1 MASKKRRRSGSHKK
15 KQQKQ
20 GKGKNKNKKSKSA
33 YLPVL
38 ILDGG
43 SIGSGLTRCDHYQ
56 LVITIL
62 IKIISLFVAQ
72 YFFWNQECYVKWHNI
87 TI

>member
-1 MASKKRRRSGSHKK
+1 MQGDQGDMASKKRRRSGSHKK

-20 GKGKNKNKKSKSA
+20 SKGNNKNKKSKSA

-43 SIGSGLTRCDHYQ
+43 SVGGGLTRCDRCQ
-56 LVITIL
+56 IVITI
-62 IKIISLFVAQ
+62 
-72 YFFWNQECYVKWHNI
+72 
-87 TI
+87 

>member
-1 MASKKRRRSGSHKK
+1 MQGDQGDMASKKRRRSGSHKK

-20 GKGKNKNKKSKSA
+20 SKGNNNKNKKSKSA

-43 SIGSGLTRCDHYQ
+43 SVGGGLTRCDHCQ
-56 LVITIL
+56 IVITI
-62 IKIISLFVAQ
+62 
-72 YFFWNQECYVKWHNI
+72 
-87 TI
+87 